1 MATKE
6 PTLSPEEA
14 AAAEALRVELT
25 NMTGT
30 QRAAVLTLLL
40 GEQQA
45 AEIIKYMDPKE
56 VQSLGG
62 AMVSVAD
69 VSQEAVNAILD
80 DFVATFKK
88 QSNLGLGTTDYVEK
102 VMKRALGDDKAA
114 SVLGRIMPGQSS
126 KGLEVLQWMDARS
139 IAELVQ
145 DEHPQIVALIVS
157 YLDFGLASD
166 VLGLLDTQMQSEV
179 IIRIATLEMV
189 DPAALKELEKVM
201 QSKFKA
207 NTSLRSSQ
215 VGGVKAAAKIMNF
228 TKETMEKRILNDVK
242 KADKDLMQAIQD
254 NMFTFDNLG
263 MSDDRSL
270 QTLLRSVE
278 MEDLILSLK
287 GADEFLKDKLFGCM
301 STRAA
306 ANIQDEMEALG
317 PIRLTEVQNAQ
328 KRIIA
333 VARKMS
339 DEGTIV
345 LAGRGGDEMV

>member
-1 MATKE
+1 MYSVATADQE
-6 PTLSPEEA
+6 T
-14 AAAEALRVELT
+14 V
-25 NMTGT
+25 N
-30 QRAAVLTLLL
+30 AVLDEFL
-40 GEQQA
+40 
-45 AEIIKYMDPKE
+45 EIIK
-56 VQSLGG
+56 
-62 AMVSVAD
+62 
-69 VSQEAVNAILD
+69 
-80 DFVATFKK
+80 K
-88 QSNLGLGTTDYVEK
+88 QTSLGLGAGNYIRNVLQK
-102 VMKRALGDDKAA
+102 ALGDDKAQ
-114 SVLGRIMPGQSS
+114 SVLSRITPASS
-126 KGLEVLQWMDARS
+126 ERPIEILDWMDARS

-228 TKETMEKRILNDVK
+228 TKEAMEKRILNDVK

-287 GADEFLKDKLFGCM
+287 GADEFLKEKLFGCM
-301 STRAA
+301 SSRAA